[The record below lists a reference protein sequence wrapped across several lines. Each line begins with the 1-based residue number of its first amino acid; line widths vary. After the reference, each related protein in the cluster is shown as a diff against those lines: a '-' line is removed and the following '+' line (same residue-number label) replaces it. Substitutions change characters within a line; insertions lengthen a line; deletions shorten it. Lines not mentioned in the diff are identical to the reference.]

1 MKFITILLS
10 VYMTFLALMPCQDKD
25 DKVASSYNTTI
36 SKTKACN
43 EQAGQETCPP
53 FCTCNCC
60 STARHISAQSVT
72 TALIQELVNEYPAY
86 KIPLVAQQSLD
97 IWQPPQ
103 IA

>member
-1 MKFITILLS
+1 MKYFAILLS

-25 DKVASSYNTTI
+25 DKVDFSNQTTV
-36 SKTKACN
+36 SKQKACN
-43 EQAGQETCPP
+43 EQGGQESCPP

-60 STARHISAQSVT
+60 STTRCIAVQSVT
-72 TALIQELVNEYPAY
+72 SEYIQEFVNDYPAY
-86 KIPLVAQQSLD
+86 QIQVVQQQGLD

>member
-25 DKVASSYNTTI
+25 DKVSYSFDTTV
-36 SKTKACN
+36 SKNKACN
-43 EQAGQETCPP
+43 DQAGREVCPP

-60 STARHISAQSVT
+60 STASYIAAQPSTVSFNM
-72 TALIQELVNEYPAY
+72 EVVSDYPTY
-86 KIPLVAQQSLD
+86 KIPVVQQQSLD

-103 IA
+103 IV